1 MRRRVNLFHP
11 AGFTLIEVVVS
22 MTILG
27 FILVIIFGAFRL
39 SLSAWDRGE
48 KTREEYQRQR
58 TAIQLISRQIKS
70 MVPYKIKTQKAEGD
84 YIAFEGRAQSV
95 KFVSTLSLKSIQPDG
110 FVFAIYDFK
119 EGGQEGGRLVVYEQ
133 RVVNKDF
140 FEDRPKE
147 EQEVNLLEGVS
158 DVRFEYFREED
169 NEKTRAEGWLTEWNA
184 KEEKELPTAL
194 RMTVKYRDG
203 RNEKEEASFT
213 LLASIS
219 AHQYEDLK
227 TVPGYRLRPSIR
239 QRLQ

>member
-1 MRRRVNLFHP
+1 MRRRVNVFYP

-110 FVFAIYDFK
+110 
-119 EGGQEGGRLVVYEQ
+119 L
-133 RVVNKDF
+133 
-140 FEDRPKE
+140 
-147 EQEVNLLEGVS
+147 
-158 DVRFEYFREED
+158 
-169 NEKTRAEGWLTEWNA
+169 
-184 KEEKELPTAL
+184 
-194 RMTVKYRDG
+194 
-203 RNEKEEASFT
+203 
-213 LLASIS
+213 
-219 AHQYEDLK
+219 
-227 TVPGYRLRPSIR
+227 
-239 QRLQ
+239 